1 MPFEKILPAK
11 KKSLQAAELLLEE
24 IRKGGLPTGSRLP
37 PERELCEKLGVSR
50 PVVREALSALQML
63 GIVESRVGD
72 GTYVAGTASGRLGN
86 LSSILDKLAA
96 SVSIVEAL
104 EAREA
109 LDISV
114 AHLAI
119 GNGKPEDLE
128 ELDRF
133 VADMR
138 QAIDRN
144 DLHRYIQLTL
154 DFHAGIA
161 KVAGNTILEQAVQFL
176 IDLIRPHLWVIEQ
189 NYDRQVAEQSFAV
202 HAAILEGIRKRDLE
216 AVIAAVRKHY
226 REYPSLQ
233 R

>member
-72 GTYVAGTASGRLGN
+72 GTYVAGTASGRFGN
-86 LSSILDKLAA
+86 LSSVLDKLAA
-96 SVSIVEAL
+96 SVTIVEAL

-144 DLHRYIQLTL
+144 DLHGYIQLTL

-161 KVAGNTILEQAVQFL
+161 NVAGNTILKQAVQFL